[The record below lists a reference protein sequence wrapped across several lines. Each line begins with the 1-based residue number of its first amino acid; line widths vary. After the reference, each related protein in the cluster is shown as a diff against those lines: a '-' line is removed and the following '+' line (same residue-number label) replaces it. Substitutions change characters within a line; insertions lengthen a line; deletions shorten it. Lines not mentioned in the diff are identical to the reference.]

1 MKTNLPQQCPGCS
14 HKLKVKVLHCDNC
27 GTEVNGMFDLPLLCS
42 LSPDEQSFIVEFVKY
57 SGSLKDMAS
66 HLKLS
71 YPTVRNKLDELI
83 ASIKKFEK
91 S

>member
-14 HKLKVKVLHCDNC
+14 RKLKVKVLHCDKC
-27 GTEVNGMFDLPLLCS
+27 GTEVNGLFELPLLSS
-42 LSPDEQSFIVEFVKY
+42 LPPDDQSFIVEFVKY

-71 YPTVRNKLDELI
+71 YPTVRNKLDDLI
-83 ASIKKFEK
+83 TAIKKLEK
-91 S
+91 